1 MDVIGW
7 IVAVAAVGRCL
18 ALRRRLNLVARAE
31 HELRAPLTTL
41 LLALPPQAQRLDT
54 ELARVR
60 LGLADLAAA
69 RSGKRTPPRRERLT
83 IGGIAVDAD
92 PDRLRQAVGNLVANA
107 HEHGQ
112 APVVITAERRGQSV
126 EIEVTDAGAGLRG
139 QGLKIAEAAAHD
151 SGGELQLNGRGFPVL
166 RLKAAE

>member
-1 MDVIGW
+1 MEVIAW
-7 IVAVAAVGRCL
+7 IVAAAAAGRCL
-18 ALRRRLNLVARAE
+18 ALRRRLRLVARAE
-31 HELRAPLTTL
+31 HELRGPLTTL

-69 RSGKRTPPRRERLT
+69 RSGRRAPARRERLT
-83 IGGIAVDAD
+83 IDGVPVDAD

-107 HEHGQ
+107 HEHGK

-139 QGLKIAEAAAHD
+139 QGLKIAAAAARD
-151 SGGELQLNGRGFPVL
+151 SGGELQRSPNGFPVL
-166 RLKAAE
+166 RLKAVE